1 MEHSFRIEGGVGI
14 VKKEIQQTIHEKMAR
29 KKNKRVRKQVSSG
42 TIFVSP
48 DGGET
53 VYEQKRGGGWGRCV
67 YQSEQSKLMDQA
79 QAEMSMMG
87 TEAIRM
93 RRKYPALQKAWD
105 QYKLLWNV
113 IVKDEYDY

>member
-1 MEHSFRIEGGVGI
+1 M
-14 VKKEIQQTIHEKMAR
+14 VK
-29 KKNKRVRKQVSSG
+29 KKNKRTKG
-42 TIFVSP
+42 TCRGGPIFVSP

-53 VYEQKRGGGWGRCV
+53 VYEQKRGGGLGRCV
-67 YQSEQSKLMDQA
+67 HKSDQAKLMDQA
-79 QAEMSMMG
+79 QDEMSMMG

-113 IVKDEYDY
+113 IVHEEYDY

>member
-1 MEHSFRIEGGVGI
+1 M
-14 VKKEIQQTIHEKMAR
+14 VKK
-29 KKNKRVRKQVSSG
+29 KNTRTKTASRRG
-42 TIFVSP
+42 PIFVSP

-53 VYEQKRGGGWGRCV
+53 VYEQKRSGGWGKLV
-67 YQSEQSKLMDQA
+67 HQSEQAKLMDQA
-79 QAEMSMMG
+79 QDEMAMMG

-113 IVKDEYDY
+113 IVHEEYDY

>member
-1 MEHSFRIEGGVGI
+1 M
-14 VKKEIQQTIHEKMAR
+14 VKK
-29 KKNKRVRKQVSSG
+29 KNTRVKG
-42 TIFVSP
+42 TCRRGPIFVSP

-53 VYEQKRGGGWGRCV
+53 VYEQKKSGGWGKLV
-67 YQSEQSKLMDQA
+67 HQSEQAKLMDQA
-79 QAEMSMMG
+79 QAEMAMMG

-113 IVKDEYDY
+113 IVHEEYDY

>member
-1 MEHSFRIEGGVGI
+1 M
-14 VKKEIQQTIHEKMAR
+14 VK
-29 KKNKRVRKQVSSG
+29 KKNKRTKRASRG
-42 TIFVSP
+42 GPIFVSP

-53 VYEQKRGGGWGRCV
+53 VYEQKRGGWGRCV
-67 YQSEQSKLMDQA
+67 YKSEQSKLMDQA
-79 QAEMSMMG
+79 QDEMAMMG

-113 IVKDEYDY
+113 IVHEEYDY

>member
-1 MEHSFRIEGGVGI
+1 M
-14 VKKEIQQTIHEKMAR
+14 VKK
-29 KKNKRVRKQVSSG
+29 KNTRTKRASRRG
-42 TIFVSP
+42 PIFVSP

-53 VYEQKRGGGWGRCV
+53 VYEQKRSGGWGRCV

-93 RRKYPALQKAWD
+93 RQKYPALQKAWD
-105 QYKLLWNV
+105 QYKIIWNV
-113 IVKDEYDY
+113 TAKEEYED

>member
-1 MEHSFRIEGGVGI
+1 
-14 VKKEIQQTIHEKMAR
+14 MAR
-29 KKNKRVRKQVSSG
+29 KKNKRTRKQVKSG
-42 TIFVSP
+42 PIFVSP

-53 VYEQKRGGGWGRCV
+53 VYEQKRSGGWGKCV
-67 YQSEQSKLMDQA
+67 YKSEQSKLMDQA
-79 QAEMSMMG
+79 QSEMEMMG

-113 IVKDEYDY
+113 IVHEEYDY

>member
-1 MEHSFRIEGGVGI
+1 M
-14 VKKEIQQTIHEKMAR
+14 VK
-29 KKNKRVRKQVSSG
+29 KKNKRTKG
-42 TIFVSP
+42 TCRGGPIFVSP

-53 VYEQKRGGGWGRCV
+53 VYEQKRSGGWGKLV
-67 YQSEQSKLMDQA
+67 HQSEQAKLMDQA
-79 QAEMSMMG
+79 QDEMAMMG

-113 IVKDEYDY
+113 IVHEEYDY